1 MIRRKAEQSPGAT
14 DYTPMPELVRP
25 MLASAGDLPTK
36 DEGWAYEMKWDG
48 VRAVVYVDGG
58 RARVLTRNDRE
69 VSATYPELRAMAEA
83 LGGTRVVL
91 DGEIVAF
98 DAAGR
103 PNFGALQARM
113 HVTRPTAALL
123 RDVPVSYLAFDV
135 LYLDGAVL
143 TDEPYVRRREILES
157 LGLQGP
163 SWTVPPFFS
172 GPGADVFAA
181 SKAQGLE
188 GVLIKRL
195 DAAYS
200 PGKRSDRWLKF
211 KHSRTQ
217 SCVIGGWKPGEGN
230 REGHIG
236 SLLLGVYDE
245 SGSLHYAG
253 HVGTGFSQRVL
264 HDLSARLAEL
274 VTPDS
279 SFAETVPRDHARHA
293 HWVRPTLVCEV
304 RFTEW
309 TKDGRLRHPSYQGL
323 RLDISPKDVRRE
335 P

>member
-200 PGKRSDRWLKF
+200 PGKRSDRWLKV

-245 SGSLHYAG
+245 SASLHYAG

-323 RLDISPKDVRRE
+323 RHDINPKDVRRE